1 MNPWWTRHRSPVAM
15 VILACACWTASCNA
29 PQKTSNVAAA
39 NAVLNPPAGL
49 GLQTV
54 TIPDV
59 STMEPSVHRQM
70 DAQFSSLKSVITRRS
85 SSHDDLAAAYG
96 ETGKLLMAATLLDAA
111 EACFLNAQSLAPNDH
126 RWPYYLG
133 HVYKGKGPVE
143 KSVASFER
151 AQQLAPDDVATTVW
165 LGDAYL
171 SEGNAD
177 RADQLFAKV
186 IQIQPSLAAARFGEG
201 RAALAKREYQRAV
214 DQLTEALAREPQSSS
229 IHYPLAMAYRGLGD
243 VKNSEAHL
251 AQQGKSEPRPP
262 DPLMREIDGL
272 LQSPQAYNLRGGAEL
287 EAGHWQAAAE
297 QFRRGLELDPNEPSL
312 RQRFGTA
319 LYQMGDKQGAAQ
331 QFEQVLQTTPDY
343 ARAHFSLGVLLNDAG
358 QYPDAIDHFRAAL
371 KSDPKYIE
379 AHIQLAGALAR
390 SGHPGEAVVQYT
402 EALDASP
409 TNSDAAFGRAMA
421 FLRLRRYTDA
431 REALTGGM
439 KNHPDQPMFAHA
451 LARLMAAAPDD
462 RVRDGRAALKLVD
475 ELVKGSQS
483 LELAET
489 TAMALA
495 EVGRFKEA
503 VEVQRQALTAA
514 TDSGVTAAQQRI
526 ANNLRL
532 YEGGKPCRTPFGD
545 EELP

>member
-1 MNPWWTRHRSPVAM
+1 MNRWWPRHRSAAAIA
-15 VILACACWTASCNA
+15 ILVGACCTASCNA
-29 PQKTSNVAAA
+29 PQKTSDAAAA
-39 NAVLNPPAGL
+39 NAALHPPAGL

-54 TIPDV
+54 TMPDV
-59 STMEPSVHRQM
+59 APMEPSVRRQM
-70 DAQFSSLKSVITRRS
+70 ESQFSSLKSVIANRS
-85 SSHDDLAAAYG
+85 PSHDALAAAYG

-111 EACFLNAQSLAPNDH
+111 EACFLNAQTLAPSDR

-151 AQQLAPDDVATTVW
+151 AQQLAPDDVATMVW

-171 SEGNAD
+171 SAGNAD
-177 RADQLFAKV
+177 RADQLFATV
-186 IQIQPSLAAARFGEG
+186 IQMQPSLAAARFGEG

-214 DQLTEALAREPQSSS
+214 DLLTEALAREPQASS

-243 VKNSEAHL
+243 VKNSESQL
-251 AQQGKSEPRPP
+251 AQQGKSDPRPP

-272 LQSPQAYNLRGGAEL
+272 LESPQAYNLRGGAEL

-331 QFEQVLQTTPDY
+331 QFDQVLRTTPDY

-371 KSDPKYIE
+371 KSDPKYVE

-421 FLRLRRYTDA
+421 FLRLRRYADA
-431 REALTGGM
+431 RESLTGGM

-451 LARLMAAAPDD
+451 LARLMAAAPDN

-514 TDSGVTAAQQRI
+514 TDSGITAAQQRI

>member
-1 MNPWWTRHRSPVAM
+1 MNRRRPRHRGPVA
-15 VILACACWTASCNA
+15 VAILVCACWTASCNA
-29 PQKTSNVAAA
+29 PQKTSDAATA
-39 NAVLNPPAGL
+39 NAALNPPAGL

-54 TIPDV
+54 TMPDV
-59 STMEPSVHRQM
+59 STMEPSVRRQM
-70 DAQFSSLKSVITRRS
+70 ESQFSSLKSAVAKRS
-85 SSHDDLAAAYG
+85 SSHDELAAAYG

-111 EACFLNAQSLAPNDH
+111 EACFLNAQTLAPNDR

-133 HVYKGKGPVE
+133 HVYKGKGTVE

-151 AQQLAPDDVATTVW
+151 AQQLAPNDVATMVW

-171 SEGNAD
+171 SAGDAD

-214 DQLTEALAREPQSSS
+214 DRLTEALAREPQSSS

-243 VKNSEAHL
+243 VKNSEAQL
-251 AQQGKSEPRPP
+251 AQQGKTEPRPP

-331 QFEQVLQTTPDY
+331 QFEQVLRTTPDY

-358 QYPDAIDHFRAAL
+358 QYPEAIDHFRAAL
-371 KSDPKYIE
+371 KSDPKYVE

-409 TNSDAAFGRAMA
+409 TNFDAAFGRAMA
-421 FLRLRRYTDA
+421 FLRLRRYADA

-451 LARLMAAAPDD
+451 LARVMAAAPDD
-462 RVRDGRAALKLVD
+462 RVRDGRGALKLVD
-475 ELVKGSQS
+475 ELVKGPQS

-503 VEVQRQALTAA
+503 VEVQRQALRAVSHSGTAA
-514 TDSGVTAAQQRI
+514 EQRI
-526 ANNLRL
+526 TNNLRR

>member
-1 MNPWWTRHRSPVAM
+1 MILWQQRHRVVVTVA
-15 VILACACWTASCNA
+15 ILVCAGVAGCHA
-29 PQKTSNVAAA
+29 PQKTSDAPSA
-39 NAVLNPPAGL
+39 NAALNPPAGL

-54 TIPDV
+54 TMPDV
-59 STMEPSVHRQM
+59 SKMEPSVRQQM
-70 DAQFSSLKSVITRRS
+70 EAQFSSLKSTVAKRS
-85 SSHDDLAAAYG
+85 PSHDDLAVAYG

-111 EACFLNAQSLAPNDH
+111 ENCFLNAQTLAPNDR

-133 HVYKGKGPVE
+133 HIYKGKGPIE

-151 AQQLAPDDVATTVW
+151 AQRLGPDDVATMVW

-171 SEGNAD
+171 SAANPD

-186 IQIQPSLAAARFGEG
+186 IAIQPSLAAARFGQG

-214 DQLTEALAREPQSSS
+214 DQLTEALAREPQATS

-243 VKNSEAHL
+243 VKNSEAQL
-251 AQQGKSEPRPP
+251 ALQGKTDPRPP

-272 LQSPQAYNLRGGAEL
+272 LQSPEAYNIRGGAEL
-287 EAGHWQAAAE
+287 DAGHWEAAAE
-297 QFRRGLELDPNEPSL
+297 QFRRGLELAPNEPSL

-331 QFEQVLQTTPDY
+331 QFEQVLRTTPDY

-358 QYPDAIDHFRAAL
+358 RYPDAIDHFRAAL
-371 KSDPKYIE
+371 KSDPKYVE
-379 AHIQLAGALAR
+379 AHIQLAGVLAR
-390 SGHPGEAVVQYT
+390 TGHPGEAVVQYT

-421 FLRLRRYTDA
+421 FIRLRRYADA
-431 REALTGGM
+431 RDALTAGM
-439 KNHPDQPMFAHA
+439 KNHPDQSMFAHA
-451 LARLMAAAPDD
+451 IARLLAAAPDD

-495 EVGRFKEA
+495 EVGRYKEA
-503 VEVQRQALTAA
+503 VEVQREALTAA
-514 TDSGVTAAQQRI
+514 TSSSLVAAQQRI

-545 EELP
+545 DELP

>member
-1 MNPWWTRHRSPVAM
+1 MNPWQQRHRVA
-15 VILACACWTASCNA
+15 VAVAIVCACLTASCHA
-29 PQKTSNVAAA
+29 PQKTSGAPAA
-39 NAVLNPPAGL
+39 NGALNPPAGL

-54 TIPDV
+54 TMPDV
-59 STMEPSVHRQM
+59 SKMEASVRQQM
-70 DAQFSSLKSVITRRS
+70 EAQFSSLKSTIAKRS
-85 SSHDDLAAAYG
+85 PSHADLAAAYG

-111 EACFLNAQSLAPNDH
+111 ESCFLNAQTLAPNDR

-133 HVYKGKGPVE
+133 HIYRGKGPTE
-143 KSVASFER
+143 KSVAAFER
-151 AQQLAPDDVATTVW
+151 AQQLAPDDVATMVW

-177 RADQLFAKV
+177 RADQLFARV

-201 RAALAKREYQRAV
+201 RAALAKRDYQRAV
-214 DQLTEALAREPQSSS
+214 EQLTDALAREPQATS

-243 VKNSEAHL
+243 VKNSEAQL
-251 AQQGKSEPRPP
+251 AQQGKTDPRPP

-287 EAGHWQAAAE
+287 DAGHWEAAAE

-331 QFEQVLQTTPDY
+331 QFEQVLRTTPDY
-343 ARAHFSLGVLLNDAG
+343 ARAHFSLGVVLNDAG

-371 KSDPKYIE
+371 KSDPKYVE

-390 SGHPGEAVVQYT
+390 TGHPGEAVVQYT

-421 FLRLRRYTDA
+421 FVRLRRYADA
-431 REALTGGM
+431 RDALTAGM

-462 RVRDGRAALKLVD
+462 RVRNGRAALKLVD
-475 ELVKGSQS
+475 ELVKGPQS

-503 VEVQRQALTAA
+503 VEVQREALTAA
-514 TDSGVTAAQQRI
+514 TGSSLLTAQHRI
-526 ANNLRL
+526 TNNLRL

>member
-1 MNPWWTRHRSPVAM
+1 MNSWRQRHRIAVA
-15 VILACACWTASCNA
+15 VAILLCALLTSRCTT
-29 PQKTSNVAAA
+29 PQKNSDAAA
-39 NAVLNPPAGL
+39 APGVLNPPAGL

-54 TIPDV
+54 TMPDV
-59 STMEPSVHRQM
+59 STMEPSVRRQM
-70 DAQFSSLKSVITRRS
+70 ESQFSSLKSAVAKRS
-85 SSHDDLAAAYG
+85 ASHDELAAAYG
-96 ETGKLLMAATLLDAA
+96 DTGKLLMAATLLDAA
-111 EACFLNAQSLAPNDH
+111 EACFLNAQTLAPNDR

-151 AQQLAPDDVATTVW
+151 AQQLAPDDVATMVW

-171 SEGNAD
+171 SAGNAE

-214 DQLTEALAREPQSSS
+214 DQLSEALAREPQSSS

-243 VKNSEAHL
+243 VKNSEAQL
-251 AQQGKSEPRPP
+251 AEQGKSEPRPP

-331 QFEQVLQTTPDY
+331 QFEQVLRTTPDY
-343 ARAHFSLGVLLNDAG
+343 ARAHFSLGVLLNDSG
-358 QYPDAIDHFRAAL
+358 QYPEAIDHFRAAL
-371 KSDPKYIE
+371 KSDPKYVE

-409 TNSDAAFGRAMA
+409 TNTDAAFGRAMA
-421 FLRLRRYTDA
+421 FLRLRRYGDA

-475 ELVKGSQS
+475 ELVKGPQS

-503 VEVQRQALTAA
+503 VEVQRQALTAVSN
-514 TDSGVTAAQQRI
+514 SGTAAQERI
-526 ANNLRL
+526 TNNLRL
-532 YEGGKPCRTPFGD
+532 YERGKPCRIPFGD